1 MRGLSILSHL
11 FIQSFIFIC
20 THRYLLYTLVYNPL
34 VLHLLYSSN
43 CSSFDHWGLS
53 SWHLNPLDTPPS
65 LCGRFVGWLVGWF
78 ALPSFSCYTMFQAQ
92 LCVSCPSPRSIN
104 FSKELCFLLLKNSI
118 GNQDTSERCT
128 YCSWGVIAFM
138 CSQLTE
144 QEDMYLNPHTHRYL

>member
-34 VLHLLYSSN
+34 VLLLLYSSN
-43 CSSFDHWGLS
+43 CSSFNHWGFIPLAPES
-53 SWHLNPLDTPPS
+53 LWHTAIIVWS
-65 LCGRFVGWLVGWF
+65 LVCWLVGLHF
-78 ALPSFSCYTMFQAQ
+78 LLSHATVFQAQ

-118 GNQDTSERCT
+118 RNQDTSERST

-144 QEDMYLNPHTHRYL
+144 QEDMCPNPRTHRYL